1 MKKVFL
7 AMFAVCAVSTL
18 SGCVVSPG
26 SYDNVELIQC
36 AQRGKV
42 IFRRDSFGLC
52 GEELAARLNK
62 GTITQN
68 DMIAGGMG
76 TQAAISRESA
86 LIQATEMLRLAL
98 RSKTACKLNPSAYI
112 AIK

>member
-86 LIQATEMLRLAL
+86 LIQANRNVAAGAEVENGLQTQSVGLHRD
-98 RSKTACKLNPSAYI
+98 
-112 AIK
+112 

>member
-7 AMFAVCAVSTL
+7 AMFTVCAVSTL

-86 LIQATEMLRLAL
+86 LIQANGNVAAGAEVENGLQTQSVGLHRD
-98 RSKTACKLNPSAYI
+98 
-112 AIK
+112 

>member
-36 AQRGKV
+36 AQRGQV

-86 LIQATEMLRLAL
+86 LIQANGNVAAGAEVENGLQTQSVGLHRD
-98 RSKTACKLNPSAYI
+98 
-112 AIK
+112 

>member
-36 AQRGKV
+36 ARRGKV

-86 LIQATEMLRLAL
+86 LIQANGNVAAGAEVENGLQTQSVGLHRD
-98 RSKTACKLNPSAYI
+98 
-112 AIK
+112 

>member
-1 MKKVFL
+1 MKKLVM
-7 AMFAVCAVSTL
+7 AIFAISATVSL

-52 GEELAARLNK
+52 GEELAKRLNK
-62 GTITQN
+62 GTVTQN

-86 LIQATEMLRLAL
+86 EIQAEGTMA
-98 RSKTACKLNPSAYI
+98 AGA
-112 AIK
+112 AIGNGLQNQSIGLHRD

>member
-86 LIQATEMLRLAL
+86 LIQANGNVAAGAEVENGLQTQSVGLHRD
-98 RSKTACKLNPSAYI
+98 
-112 AIK
+112 